1 MLEAVLRSLLPLA
14 VSREI
19 ATESEAETLLAQ
31 LRHDAETDRPSVRSC
46 GRCSWAPGD
55 ASA

>member
-19 ATESEAETLLAQ
+19 VTEPEADTLLAQ
-31 LRHDAETDRPSVRSC
+31 LRHDADADRERPLLWPLLMGAWR
-46 GRCSWAPGD
+46 RKP
-55 ASA
+55 